1 MTKAKVKIELSA
13 KNKQLIVRA
22 CDLLEKKAE
31 LTSDWNRIIKPEL
44 VQIFDLLKTNNL
56 TIQKEKFIYSIS
68 KDVKE
73 INIFSQ
79 EDFKKDNM
87 DLFKKF
93 STKSI
98 RTTYSHDVKELVW
111 KNLN

>member
-98 RTTYSHDVKELVW
+98 RTSYTHDVKELI
-111 KNLN
+111 

>member
-1 MTKAKVKIELSA
+1 MTKAQVKITLSP

-31 LTSDWNRIIKPEL
+31 LSSDWNRLIKPEL
-44 VQIFDLLKTNNL
+44 IQVFDLLKTNHL
-56 TIQKEKFIYSIS
+56 TIQKEKFIYSIT

-79 EDFKKDNM
+79 ENFKKEHL

-93 STKSI
+93 STKTV
-98 RTTYSHDVKELVW
+98 RTSYTHDIKELI
-111 KNLN
+111 

>member
-1 MTKAKVKIELSA
+1 MTKTKNKIELST

-44 VQIFDLLKTNNL
+44 VQVFDLLKTNNL

-68 KDVKE
+68 KDIKE

-79 EDFKKDNM
+79 EDFKKEHM

-98 RTTYSHDVKELVW
+98 RTTYTHDVKELI
-111 KNLN
+111 

>member
-13 KNKQLIVRA
+13 KNKQLIIRA

-56 TIQKEKFIYSIS
+56 TIQTEQVIYSIS
-68 KDVKE
+68 KDVTE

-98 RTTYSHDVKELVW
+98 RTTYTHDVKELI
-111 KNLN
+111 

>member
-44 VQIFDLLKTNNL
+44 VQVFDLLKTNNL

-79 EDFKKDNM
+79 EDFKKEYM

-98 RTTYSHDVKELVW
+98 RTTYTHDVKELI
-111 KNLN
+111 

>member
-1 MTKAKVKIELSA
+1 MTKAKVKLELSA
-13 KNKQLIVRA
+13 KNKQLIIRA

-31 LTSDWNRIIKPEL
+31 LNSDWNRIIKPEL
-44 VQIFDLLKTNNL
+44 ITVFDLLSTNNL
-56 TIQKEKFIYSIS
+56 TIQKEKFIYSIT

-79 EDFKKDNM
+79 EDFKKQHM

-98 RTTYSHDVKELVW
+98 RTSYTHDVKEL
-111 KNLN
+111 NI

>member
-98 RTTYSHDVKELVW
+98 RTTYSHDVKELV
-111 KNLN
+111 

>member
-13 KNKQLIVRA
+13 KNKQLIIRA

-93 STKSI
+93 STKSV
-98 RTTYSHDVKELVW
+98 RTTYTHDVKELI
-111 KNLN
+111 

>member
-13 KNKQLIVRA
+13 KNKQLIIRA

-31 LTSDWNRIIKPEL
+31 LTSDCNIIIQPEL

-98 RTTYSHDVKELVW
+98 RTTYTHDVKELI
-111 KNLN
+111 

>member
-13 KNKQLIVRA
+13 KIKQLIIRA
-22 CDLLEKKAE
+22 CDLLEKIAE

-98 RTTYSHDVKELVW
+98 RTTYTHDVKELI
-111 KNLN
+111 

>member
-13 KNKQLIVRA
+13 KNKQLIIRA
-22 CDLLEKKAE
+22 CDLLEKKTE

-98 RTTYSHDVKELVW
+98 RTTYTHDVKELI
-111 KNLN
+111 

>member
-1 MTKAKVKIELSA
+1 MTKAKVKIELST
-13 KNKQLIVRA
+13 KNKQLIVLA

-44 VQIFDLLKTNNL
+44 VQIFDLLNSNHL
-56 TIQKEKFIYSIS
+56 TIQKEKFIYYIT

-98 RTTYSHDVKELVW
+98 RTTYTHDIKELIW
-111 KNLN
+111 RSSN

>member
-13 KNKQLIVRA
+13 KNKQMIIRA

-98 RTTYSHDVKELVW
+98 RTTYTHDVKELI
-111 KNLN
+111 

>member
-13 KNKQLIVRA
+13 KNKQLIIRA
-22 CDLLEKKAE
+22 CDLLEKKSE

-98 RTTYSHDVKELVW
+98 RTTYTHDVKELI
-111 KNLN
+111 

>member
-13 KNKQLIVRA
+13 KNKQLIIRA

-98 RTTYSHDVKELVW
+98 RTTYTHDVKELI
-111 KNLN
+111 

>member
-44 VQIFDLLKTNNL
+44 VQIFDLLKTK
-56 TIQKEKFIYSIS
+56 T
-68 KDVKE
+68 
-73 INIFSQ
+73 
-79 EDFKKDNM
+79 
-87 DLFKKF
+87 
-93 STKSI
+93 
-98 RTTYSHDVKELVW
+98 
-111 KNLN
+111 

>member
-1 MTKAKVKIELSA
+1 MAD
-13 KNKQLIVRA
+13 Q
-22 CDLLEKKAE
+22 KAE

-98 RTTYSHDVKELVW
+98 RTTYTHDVKELI
-111 KNLN
+111 

>member
-98 RTTYSHDVKELVW
+98 RTTYSHDVKELI
-111 KNLN
+111 

>member
-1 MTKAKVKIELSA
+1 MTKAQVKVMLSA

-22 CDLLEKKAE
+22 CDLLEKKKE
-31 LTSDWNRIIKPEL
+31 LNSDWNRLIKPEL
-44 VQIFDLLKTNNL
+44 IQVFDLLNSNHL
-56 TIQKEKFIYSIS
+56 TIQKEKFIYSIT

-98 RTTYSHDVKELVW
+98 RTTYTHDIKELI
-111 KNLN
+111 

>member
-98 RTTYSHDVKELVW
+98 RTTYTHDVKELV
-111 KNLN
+111 